1 MFGGFGICN
10 PSIDFYYHILNLA
23 DKYDEEHYNL
33 YVKPVGNRFY
43 KKQRDYK
50 KQQAFK
56 KLFFGRIDRVHFL
69 EQNYI
74 KSTRIESVSSLVS
87 IEIAWILQK
96 LLFCL
101 PLRSIFERRGSKNIC
116 WKIIRSFSC

>member
-10 PSIDFYYHILNLA
+10 PSIDFYYHNLNLI

-56 KLFFGRIDRVHFL
+56 RGICGGKKG
-69 EQNYI
+69 EWQNTYN
-74 KSTRIESVSSLVS
+74 RH
-87 IEIAWILQK
+87 QY
-96 LLFCL
+96 
-101 PLRSIFERRGSKNIC
+101 
-116 WKIIRSFSC
+116 